1 LEPIDPTEFRNCVLY
16 LVGFQGV
23 GKLTVAREICRRAD
37 FRLIDNHAINNL
49 VFPFVRED
57 GQSSLP
63 SEIWGATR
71 RLREIVLE
79 TMATIGNRD
88 FNFVFTNALLDGEP
102 NDLRV
107 YEQFERAVAARE
119 GCFIPVQLVCD
130 EAEHVRRM
138 TAPEREIV
146 MKQTDGSAVAR
157 LHGTKR
163 PFLPDHPHAFTVDVT
178 RSEAGESARKILMRA
193 EAIYSEW
200 RHPQDV

>member
-1 LEPIDPTEFRNCVLY
+1 LEPFDPTAFRNCVLY

-63 SEIWGATR
+63 PEIWGVTR
-71 RLREIVLE
+71 RLRDIVLE
-79 TMATIGNRD
+79 TMATIGNRE
-88 FNFVFTNALLDGEP
+88 FSFVFTNALLDGEP

-107 YEQFERAVAARE
+107 YEQIERAVAARS

-130 EAEHVRRM
+130 EGEHLRRM
-138 TAPEREIV
+138 TAPERELV
-146 MKQTDGSAVAR
+146 MKQTDGSAVSR

-163 PFLPDHPHAFTVDVT
+163 PFMPPHPHAFSVDV
-178 RSEAGESARKILMRA
+178 SGLSAGESAQEILSRGSVIYRDWLRA
-193 EAIYSEW
+193 QGA
-200 RHPQDV
+200 